1 MPYRDLREYL
11 ARIESEGLLQ
21 RVRKQVDWN
30 LEIGHVAKVN
40 ETQQGPALLFENVKG
55 YPGKSVLTS
64 LLTTKD
70 RLAIALDMDRRLSFL
85 ELARVWVNRIQG
97 KRVAPT
103 VLPTGP
109 VKENIFLGDKANL
122 LDLPAPWFYPQD
134 GGRYLGTSAFTI
146 SQSMDTGRLNL
157 GTYRVMVLDE
167 HRASIQMLKG
177 KDGEIDLRA
186 YGKAKKNMPVALVI
200 GTDPVLFL
208 VSSTLFPLVES
219 EYEVAGAL
227 RDSPVELVKCE
238 TSDLLVPATAEIVVE
253 GEITSGEFE
262 REGPFGEYTGYYS
275 AKDENPKEYIK
286 VKAITHRNN
295 PILWGT
301 TVGKPTTDTHMVMGL
316 NRTASL
322 WNDLMNMKI
331 PGIKGVY
338 GPPASAGR
346 MLAII
351 SVQQMYPG
359 HSTQVGLAAFATVTG
374 NYGLKTVIVV
384 DDDIDPE
391 NMDQVMYAL
400 SFRYQPDR
408 GTQIL
413 SRGRSTPLDP
423 SLHVDARE
431 LTSRIL
437 IDTCIPYEWKLKPR
451 QIELDENMTKFVKD
465 HWDEY
470 FPREEMVS
478 LESQAPR
485 EFAASFREM

>member
-21 RVRKQVDWN
+21 RVHKEVDWN

-103 VLPTGP
+103 VLSTGP
-109 VKENIFLGDKANL
+109 AKENIFLGEKANL

-134 GGRYLGTSAFTI
+134 GGRYLGTSAFTV

-227 RDSPVELVKCE
+227 RDLPVELVKCE

-391 NMDQVMYAL
+391 NMDQVIYAL
-400 SFRYQPDR
+400 SFRYQPER

-470 FPREEMVS
+470 FPREEMVGI
-478 LESQAPR
+478 ESQAPR